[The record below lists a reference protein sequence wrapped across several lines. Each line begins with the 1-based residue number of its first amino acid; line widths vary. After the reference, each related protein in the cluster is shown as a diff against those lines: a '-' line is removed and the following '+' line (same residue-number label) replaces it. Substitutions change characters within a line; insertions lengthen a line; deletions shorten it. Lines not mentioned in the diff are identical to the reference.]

1 VEEMIQGTKCKLS
14 LSDSDAPGMFDEIT
28 HLDVVWGEMPASLI
42 NVNEDLHLE
51 SAFAHVVGFG

>member
-1 VEEMIQGTKCKLS
+1 MIQGTKCKLS

-42 NVNEDLHLE
+42 NTVRLHGRVRRL
-51 SAFAHVVGFG
+51 HGV